1 MFLFFFKILN
11 LFGGHEMV
19 KEKNIATC
27 VILSIVTCGIYGII
41 WFVALQDDVN
51 TLTGDFKTSGGMAF
65 LLTLV
70 TCGIY
75 GIWWMYNQGSRIDS
89 IKESRGIPAG
99 NNGILYLI
107 LSILGLGIVSYCLMQ
122 NELNQ
127 LA

>member
-1 MFLFFFKILN
+1 MVLFFLKILN

-27 VILSIVTCGIYGII
+27 VILSLVTCGIYGII

>member
-1 MFLFFFKILN
+1 
-11 LFGGHEMV
+11 MV

>member
-1 MFLFFFKILN
+1 
-11 LFGGHEMV
+11 MV

-27 VILSIVTCGIYGII
+27 VILSLVTCGIYGII